1 MHSIV
6 LACVM
11 IFFKQPLLKNEPDV
25 APLALDIRTFT
36 VIEPHPEKI
45 EEEPVKKIEQ
55 TPTPKPTPKVIKKQV
70 IAQVK
75 VPVKKPEVL
84 NVEEEKTLLPD
95 TPVQAPVNIIEP
107 LHVSPK
113 TNQQELITNA
123 IQQAILRYKQY
134 PKRAQRAEMQGTVV
148 VGFSWSSLGLAN
160 LKVLKPSQYAL
171 LNEYCLEL
179 IAHASKDFPKVEQA
193 VDITIP
199 IGFELL

>member
-11 IFFKQPLLKNEPDV
+11 IFFQQPLLKNEPDV

-36 VIEPHPEKI
+36 VIEPHHEKI
-45 EEEPVKKIEQ
+45 KQ
-55 TPTPKPTPKVIKKQV
+55 TPTPKVVKKQV
-70 IAQVK
+70 V
-75 VPVKKPEVL
+75 VPVNEPLKKTEVVSV
-84 NVEEEKTLLPD
+84 NEKKAPLVD
-95 TPVQAPVNIIEP
+95 TFVQAPVSLIEP
-107 LHVSPK
+107 LHVSPD
-113 TNQQELITNA
+113 TNQQEDITDA
-123 IQQAILRYKQY
+123 IQQAILRYKKY
-134 PKRAQRAEMQGTVV
+134 PKRAQRAEMQGTVI

-179 IAHASKDFPKVEQA
+179 IINASKDFPKVEQT

>member
-11 IFFKQPLLKNEPDV
+11 IFFKQPLLKSELAV

-36 VIEPHPEKI
+36 VIEPHHEKI

-55 TPTPKPTPKVIKKQV
+55 TPKPKPTPKVIKKQV
-70 IAQVK
+70 IAPIK
-75 VPVKKPEVL
+75 EPLKKTEAL
-84 NVEEEKTLLPD
+84 SEEKTLLPD
-95 TPVQAPVNIIEP
+95 TLVQAPVGIIEP
-107 LHVSPK
+107 LHVSPN
-113 TNQQELITNA
+113 TNQQELITDA

-134 PKRAQRAEMQGTVV
+134 PKRAQRAGMQGTVI
-148 VGFSWSSLGLAN
+148 VGFSWSSLGLVN
-160 LKVLKPSQYAL
+160 LKVLKPSQHTL
-171 LNEYCLEL
+171 LNAYCLEL
-179 IAHASKDFPKVEQA
+179 IQRASKDFPKVEQV